1 MKAAYRVLDRE
12 DGNEN
17 IHPAYSDARTEQ
29 GFLKLFYSH
38 WPTAPRGKFYAEV
51 SDGRADIYSKATNRR
66 VASFILVE

>member
-38 WPTAPRGKFYAEV
+38 
-51 SDGRADIYSKATNRR
+51 
-66 VASFILVE
+66 